1 VKPWIKAGLIGG
13 VLQIVFTLP
22 SLAAFYLPLALGGL
36 LSILSL
42 CFFLFLYPLPGV
54 LDVHWTSESR
64 TERQAM
70 GAGALAGLLSTVIYG
85 AATLIMV
92 VVLSLSGGF
101 EAYLRRL
108 MPEAMDLIQESGMS
122 FLFSTGVLLAEMS
135 VLLLFHA
142 FLVVAISTLGS
153 VVYSGAK
160 GRNK

>member
-1 VKPWIKAGLIGG
+1 MKPWIKAGIVGG
-13 VLQIVFTLP
+13 ILQIVFTLP
-22 SLAAFYLPLALGGL
+22 SFAAFYLPLAVGGL

-42 CFFLFLYPLPGV
+42 CFFLFLYPLPGG
-54 LDVHWTSESR
+54 LDVHWTVEPR
-64 TERQAM
+64 TERQSM
-70 GAGALAGLLSTVIYG
+70 VAGALAGLLSTIIYG

-92 VVLSLSGGF
+92 IVLSLTGGF

-108 MPEAMDLIQESGMS
+108 MPEVMDLIQESGMS

-135 VLLLFHA
+135 ILLLFHV

-153 VVYSGAK
+153 VVYAGAK